1 MDAHNEARTIISPP
15 HQAIILNDSCI
26 MNTAYN
32 APQTGSVPMSKET
45 FAGEERRTVK
55 FCTKKAN
62 RVQKMTK

>member
-32 APQTGSVPMSKET
+32 APQTGSVPISKDTLAKTAEFLYT
-45 FAGEERRTVK
+45 NLPEAGS
-55 FCTKKAN
+55 
-62 RVQKMTK
+62 

>member
-26 MNTAYN
+26 IKTAYN
-32 APQTGSVPMSKET
+32 APQTGSVPMSKEI
-45 FAGEERRTVK
+45 FALEERRTAK
-55 FCTKKAN
+55 FCTKNAN